1 MGKNKTTSIRTETS
15 ELWIISRTGS
25 PRNPAWCERCAA
37 EVRWLTF
44 GDAAKVNEISV
55 GKLSLLMDAGKVHTS
70 EMPEGHILFC
80 LNSFSTLMSEQKLLV
95 KGNENEN
102 TNS

>member
-15 ELWIISRTGS
+15 ELWIISRAGS
-25 PRNPAWCERCAA
+25 QRRSSWCDSCAC

-44 GDAAKVNEISV
+44 GDATKVNEMSV
-55 GKLSLLMDAGKVHTS
+55 GKLSLLMDSGIVHTN

-80 LNSFSTLMSEQKLLV
+80 LNSLSKLSGEQK
-95 KGNENEN
+95 
-102 TNS
+102 TIS

>member
-25 PRNPAWCERCAA
+25 HSSPSWCERCAC

-44 GDAAKVNEISV
+44 GDAAKVNEMGA
-55 GKLSLLMDAGKVHTS
+55 GKLSLLMDSGRVHTN

-80 LNSFSTLMSEQKLLV
+80 PNSFSTLMNEQNQLS

>member
-25 PRNPAWCERCAA
+25 HSSPSWCERCAC

-44 GDAAKVNEISV
+44 GDAAKVNEMGA
-55 GKLSLLMDAGKVHTS
+55 GKLSLLMDSGSVHTN

-80 LNSFSTLMSEQKLLV
+80 LNSFTAVFGDQRLL
-95 KGNENEN
+95 KERR
-102 TNS
+102 